1 MKVAFFLRD
10 FPVITQTYIIQEILG
25 FYNDDIAGKIF
36 TFNKY
41 NLSPDETH
49 PYLKTLYKIEEID
62 QKSGLFDSVWRDLQ
76 IHIKLLALRPVEY
89 LKLVKWVLSKR
100 STNKLWIL
108 KNCGLI
114 AHKLI
119 KGKFTHIHA
128 HLAYDPTEYSMII
141 SRLSGIP
148 YGFVFH
154 IADIFRERAEDIKEK
169 VEFASYVIFR
179 TKYSMTRAIERYPE
193 IVKYK
198 SKFIVLAIP
207 GVNTRF
213 FSPVKRHIH
222 KKKTVFLSV
231 GRLEETKGY
240 SYLIDA
246 CSKLAKKGIDFE
258 CRIIGTGS
266 LKGVLRNK
274 ISIENLSPYVK
285 LVGAIVHG
293 KKLIRELRNADIF
306 ILPSVV
312 AKNGDRDVLPN
323 ALLEAMSSGLMVVT
337 TSLGGIS
344 ELIESEK
351 NGFLVK
357 PRSVADLERI
367 LVRLIKLSEK
377 DKKAIGKLARQKVLD
392 KYDYQKTHKK
402 LVKIIKT
409 STLDGVSIIQ

>member
-25 FYNDDIAGKIF
+25 FYNDGIKGKIF

-41 NLSPDETH
+41 KLSPNEKH
-49 PYLKTLYKIEEID
+49 SYLKTLYKIEEID
-62 QKSGLFDSVWRDLQ
+62 QKSSLFDDPWRALQ
-76 IHIKLLALRPVEY
+76 IHIKLFALRPKEY
-89 LKLVKWVLSKR
+89 LKLIKWVLSER
-100 STNKLWIL
+100 PTNRLWIL

-119 KGKFTHIHA
+119 IGKFTHIHA

-169 VEFASYVIFR
+169 VEFASYIIFR
-179 TKYSMTRAIERYPE
+179 TNYSMTRAIERYPE

-213 FSPVKRHIH
+213 FSPAKRHIH

-240 SYLIDA
+240 SYLIGA
-246 CSKLAKKGIDFE
+246 CSLLAKKGIDFE
-258 CRIIGTGS
+258 CRIIGNGS
-266 LKGVLRNK
+266 QKDALRNK

-293 KKLIRELRNADIF
+293 NKLIRELRNADIF

-323 ALLEAMSSGLMVVT
+323 AVLEAMSSGLIVVT

-351 NGFLVK
+351 NGFLVR
-357 PRSVADLERI
+357 PRSVVDLERI
-367 LVRLIKLSEK
+367 LIRLIKLSEK
-377 DKKAIGKLARQKVLD
+377 DKNTIGKLARKKVLD
-392 KYDYQKTHKK
+392 KYDDKKTYKK
-402 LVKIIKT
+402 LVEIIKT